1 VFSEGQ
7 YLQGQDLIHSA
18 QSLLMAKWEE
28 ILVQG
33 DLAGKLYFFN
43 FLYSLDFNLGPS
55 LWMEDLQFPFEI
67 RLEIVQ
73 FLF

>member
-1 VFSEGQ
+1 MFSEGQ

-33 DLAGKLYFFN
+33 DLAGELY
-43 FLYSLDFNLGPS
+43 FLYSLDFNLDPS